1 MTIYWHVGGPKRS
14 IFRSVILAGSSFSPK
29 IRVMCSGSADV
40 GGRRVVG
47 CNFQGSP
54 TFLTGRRRH
63 HKPRAERAVGV
74 HAPVA
79 TLPKY
84 CLDMWCQSDLN
95 VGIYCRLIAFLN
107 VSTICSTFGP
117 NLIARW
123 SVRLLGPA
131 RPTDPLPTR
140 TTRRPPVGV
149 GRPTDPPG
157 RPCETYTPESTSHRL
172 AGISLLPGPGCGS
185 LL

>member
-29 IRVMCSGSADV
+29 IRVMRSGSADV

-47 CNFQGSP
+47 CNFQGNP

-79 TLPKY
+79 SLPKY
-84 CLDMWCQSDLN
+84 CLNMWRQSDLN
-95 VGIYCRLIAFLN
+95 IGICCILIAFLN
-107 VSTICSTFGP
+107 VSTICSTSSS
-117 NLIARW
+117 NLRCGVTAGTPAFVLVLYGRCCACACIDYSARC
-123 SVRLLGPA
+123 SKNR
-131 RPTDPLPTR
+131 R
-140 TTRRPPVGV
+140 TPV
-149 GRPTDPPG
+149 
-157 RPCETYTPESTSHRL
+157 
-172 AGISLLPGPGCGS
+172 
-185 LL
+185 

>member
-29 IRVMCSGSADV
+29 SRVMRSGSADV

-47 CNFQGSP
+47 CNFQGNP

-84 CLDMWCQSDLN
+84 CLNMWRQSDLN

-107 VSTICSTFGP
+107 VSTICSTFGQS
-117 NLIARW
+117 LSAGARW
-123 SVRLLGPA
+123 QVCGVKRLF
-131 RPTDPLPTR
+131 RKKE
-140 TTRRPPVGV
+140 
-149 GRPTDPPG
+149 
-157 RPCETYTPESTSHRL
+157 ETAAKT
-172 AGISLLPGPGCGS
+172 LLCVA
-185 LL
+185 